1 MAAGVCEWLHM
12 PEVRHQAAL
21 GAVTPELGQRDW
33 GETPYPRLHQQ
44 LPGDGEHGGEA
55 KGGAHCSGR
64 RG

>member
-21 GAVTPELGQRDW
+21 GAVTPEAGAEGLGGDTLP
-33 GETPYPRLHQQ
+33 GFHQQ
-44 LPGDGEHGGEA
+44 LPSDGEHGGEA
-55 KGGAHCSGR
+55 KGGAHCGGR

>member
-1 MAAGVCEWLHM
+1 MAAGVCEWLLM
-12 PEVRHQAAL
+12 PEVGHQAAL

-33 GETPYPRLHQQ
+33 GETPYPGFHQQ
-44 LPGDGEHGGEA
+44 LPSDGEHGGEA